1 MSAHAIAALVKKEL
15 LEIVGDPYSRRG
27 GFIQAGVMTVVLG
40 VLIPAST
47 AALWLATSPAAIA
60 YYALFPGVVAAA
72 IAADAFAGERERRTL
87 ETLLATPLE
96 ESTILIGK
104 VSAAVIWALT
114 VAALALVVGTVV
126 VNVSAGT
133 LVPSPLLVLGALG
146 ASLASGTFM
155 ASMATV
161 VSMLIPAA
169 RPAQQ
174 VASLGSMAIV
184 GGGLA
189 AWKAIGLAVVWTNA
203 FLAEGAVLI
212 AGIIVLEI
220 GRALFRRDRFFK
232 SA

>member
-1 MSAHAIAALVKKEL
+1 MSARAIAALVKKEL

-27 GFIQAGVMTVVLG
+27 GFIQAGMMTLVLG
-40 VLIPAST
+40 VFIPAST
-47 AALWLATSPAAIA
+47 AALWLAASPAAIA
-60 YYALFPGVVAAA
+60 YYALLPGVAAAA

-87 ETLLATPLE
+87 ETLLATPLA

-104 VSAAVIWALT
+104 VFAAVIWALT
-114 VAALALVVGTVV
+114 VAAVALVVGTVV
-126 VNVSAGT
+126 VNLSAGA
-133 LVPSPLLVLGALG
+133 LVPSPLLLLGALG
-146 ASLASGTFM
+146 AALASGTFM

-174 VASLGSMAIV
+174 IASLGSMAVV

-189 AWKAIGLAVVWTNA
+189 AWRAMGLAVVWTNA
-203 FLAEGAVLI
+203 FVAEGVVLL
-212 AGIIVLEI
+212 AGVLVLEL
-220 GRALFRRDRFFK
+220 GRALFRRERFFK

>member
-1 MSAHAIAALVKKEL
+1 MSAHATAAMVKKEL

-27 GFIQAGVMTVVLG
+27 GFIQAGVMTLVLG
-40 VLIPAST
+40 VFLPAST
-47 AALWLATSPAAIA
+47 AALWQAASPAAIA
-60 YYALFPGVVAAA
+60 FYALFPGVVAAA
-72 IAADAFAGERERRTL
+72 VAADAFAGERERRTL
-87 ETLLATPLE
+87 ETLLATPLP

-104 VSAAVIWALT
+104 VLAAVAWALA
-114 VAALALVVGTVV
+114 VAVVAFVVGTVV

-146 ASLASGTFM
+146 ASLASGCFM
-155 ASMATV
+155 ASTATV

-174 VASLGSMAIV
+174 VSSLGSMALV

-189 AWKAIGLAVVWTNA
+189 AWKALGLAVTWTNA

-212 AGIIVLEI
+212 AGIIVLQI
-220 GRALFRRDRFFK
+220 GRALFQRDRFFRT
-232 SA
+232 A

>member
-1 MSAHAIAALVKKEL
+1 MSAIAALVKKEL

-27 GFIQAGVMTVVLG
+27 GFIQAGVMTLVLG

-47 AALWLATSPAAIA
+47 AALWQAASPAAIA
-60 YYALFPGVVAAA
+60 YYALFPGVLAAA

-87 ETLLATPLE
+87 ETLLATPLA

-104 VSAAVIWALT
+104 VFAAVIWALT
-114 VAALALVVGTVV
+114 IAVLALVVGTVV
-126 VNVSAGT
+126 VNASAGPF
-133 LVPSPLLVLGALG
+133 VPSPLLVLGALG

-155 ASMATV
+155 AATATV

-174 VASLGSMAIV
+174 VASLGSMVIV
-184 GGGLA
+184 GGGFA
-189 AWKAIGLAVVWTNA
+189 AWKAMGLALVWTNA
-203 FLAEGAVLI
+203 FLAEGAVLT
-212 AGIIVLEI
+212 AGLVVLGI

>member
-1 MSAHAIAALVKKEL
+1 MSTHAIAALVKKEL

-27 GFIQAGVMTVVLG
+27 GFIQAGVMTLVLG
-40 VLIPAST
+40 VLLPLST
-47 AALWLATSPAAIA
+47 AALWQGASPAAIA

-72 IAADAFAGERERRTL
+72 VAADAFAGERERRTL
-87 ETLLATPLE
+87 ETLLATPLA

-104 VSAAVIWALT
+104 VVAAVLWALT
-114 VAALALVVGTVV
+114 IAMVAFVVGTVV
-126 VNVSAGT
+126 VNASAGAF
-133 LVPSPLLVLGALG
+133 VPSPLLVLGALG
-146 ASLASGTFM
+146 AALASGTFM
-155 ASMATV
+155 ASLATV

-189 AWKAIGLAVVWTNA
+189 AWKAMGLAVVWTNA
-203 FLAEGAVLI
+203 FLAEGAVFI

-220 GRALFRRDRFFK
+220 GRTLFQRDRFFR